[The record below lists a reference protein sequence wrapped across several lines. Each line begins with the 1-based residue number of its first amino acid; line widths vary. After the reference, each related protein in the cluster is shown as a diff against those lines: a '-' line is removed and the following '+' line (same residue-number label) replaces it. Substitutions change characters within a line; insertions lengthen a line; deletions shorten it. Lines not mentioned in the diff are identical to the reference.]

1 MQIKE
6 KIDLGKTSLGIEFG
20 STRIKAVLID
30 EQANPIAS
38 GSHTWE
44 NRLENGIWT
53 YSLDDIHTGLHSCYN
68 ELKKDVS
75 EKYGTEL
82 VTVGSIGISAMMHGY
97 MPFDDNG
104 NLLSPF
110 RTWRNTVTAQASEEL
125 TELFGFNIPQRWSVS
140 HLRQA
145 MLNGEEHLKSLSKLM
160 TLAVYINYRLT
171 GEFAAG
177 VGEASGMFPIDSETN
192 NYDEKMLKKFD
203 ALCKNEG
210 YSFSL
215 CDVLPRVLTAGERAG
230 TLTPQGAKFLD
241 ESGALKAG
249 IPVCPPEGDA
259 GTGMTATNAV
269 REKTGNVSAGTSIFS
284 MVVLEK
290 ALKGVYPEIDMVT
303 TPAGKPVAM
312 VHCNNCTGDI
322 DAWVRLFSEF
332 AELSGNP
339 IDKPKLYDMLYFE
352 ALKADKDCGGLVSYN
367 YLSGEPVSNLSEG
380 RPLFARLPDS
390 KFNLANF
397 MRCELYS
404 AFAALKNG
412 NDILLKKEGVTLD
425 KISGHGGLYK
435 TEGVGQR
442 ITAAALNTRVSVM
455 KTAGEGGPWGMAI
468 LALYMLNKEE
478 NETLEDYLD
487 NKIFASAQSSTVEPD
502 EADVKGFEEYMK
514 RYNGSLDAERAAVES
529 LK

>member
-6 KIDLGKTSLGIEFG
+6 NIINGKTSLGIEFG

-53 YSLDDIHTGLHSCYN
+53 YTLDDIHTGLHDCYN
-68 ELKKDVS
+68 ELKKDVKK
-75 EKYGTEL
+75 KYGVEL
-82 VTVGSIGISAMMHGY
+82 TSVGSIGISAMMHGY
-97 MPFDDNG
+97 MPFDGEG

-125 TELFGFNIPQRWSVS
+125 TKLFGFNIPQRWSVS

-145 MLNGEEHLKSLSKLM
+145 MLNGEEHLKKLSKLM
-160 TLAVYINYRLT
+160 TLAVYINFMLT
-171 GEFAAG
+171 GEFVAG

-192 NYDEKMLKKFD
+192 NYDEKMLQEFD
-203 ALCKNEG
+203 GICKNEG
-210 YSFSL
+210 YSFRLS
-215 CDVLPRVLTAGERAG
+215 DILPKVLTAGEKAG

-332 AELSGNP
+332 AELSGNK
-339 IDKPKLYDMLYFE
+339 IAKPELYDMLYFE

-367 YLSGEPVSNLSEG
+367 YLSGEPVSNLPEG
-380 RPLFARLPDS
+380 RPLFARLPDA

-412 NDILLKKEGVTLD
+412 NDILLKKEGVTLE

-442 ITAAALNTRVSVM
+442 ITAAALNTKVGVM

-478 NETLEDYLD
+478 GETLEDYLD
-487 NKIFASAQSSTVEPD
+487 NKIFSNAQSSTVEPD
-502 EADVKGFEEYMK
+502 EADVKGFEEFMK
-514 RYNGSLDAERAAVES
+514 RYNGALAAERAAVES